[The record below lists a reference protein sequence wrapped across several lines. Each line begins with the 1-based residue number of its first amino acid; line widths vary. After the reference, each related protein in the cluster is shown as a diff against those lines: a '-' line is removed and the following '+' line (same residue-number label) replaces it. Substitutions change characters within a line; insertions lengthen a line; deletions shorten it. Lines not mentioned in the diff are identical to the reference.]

1 MTETCPRI
9 EALSA
14 RLDDALTDRESNEL
28 EAHLRACPVCG
39 EALSAMRTLQVAMRT
54 LPEPS
59 LGVDLAG
66 VIEGRIQAMPSA
78 RTRPRRRRIAPL
90 LPLLPAGLGLA
101 ASLGL
106 GIALGFGLTTG
117 GGMAARSQIA
127 AMAVFDPIAPGG
139 VCIGFDACYRKGSPE

>member
-14 RLDDALTDRESNEL
+14 RLDDALTDRERKDL
-28 EAHLRACPVCG
+28 DAHLRACPVCG
-39 EALSAMRTLQVAMRT
+39 EALSAMRTLQGAMHR
-54 LPEPS
+54 LPPPE

-66 VIEGRIQAMPSA
+66 VIEGRIDGMPSS
-78 RTRPRRRRIAPL
+78 RSRPRRRRLAPF
-90 LPLLPAGLGLA
+90 LPLLPAGIAVA

-106 GIALGFGLTTG
+106 GIALGVGLTAG

-139 VCIGFDACYRKGSPE
+139 VCIGLDACYRKRGVE

>member
-14 RLDDALTDRESNEL
+14 RLDDALTDRERKDL
-28 EAHLRACPVCG
+28 DAHLRACPVCG
-39 EALSAMRTLQVAMRT
+39 EAFSAMRALQTAMHA
-54 LPEPS
+54 LPEPR

-66 VIEGRIQAMPSA
+66 VIEGRIEGMPSSRA
-78 RTRPRRRRIAPL
+78 RPRRSCSAL
-90 LPLLPAGLGLA
+90 FLPLLPAGLGLA

-106 GIALGFGLTTG
+106 GVVLGFGLTAG
-117 GGMAARSQIA
+117 GGVATSSRIA

-139 VCIGFDACYRKGSPE
+139 VCIGFDACYRQGGAK

>member
-14 RLDDALTDRESNEL
+14 RLDDALTDREREDL
-28 EAHLRACPVCG
+28 DAHLRVCPVCG
-39 EALSAMRTLQVAMRT
+39 EALAAMRTLQAAMRT
-54 LPEPS
+54 LPEPR

-66 VIEGRIQAMPSA
+66 VIEGRIEGMPAS
-78 RTRPRRRRIAPL
+78 RTRPRRRRFAPF

-106 GIALGFGLTTG
+106 GVVLGFGLTTG
-117 GGMAARSQIA
+117 GGAAAGSQIA

-139 VCIGFDACYRKGSPE
+139 VCIGFEACYRMGSAE